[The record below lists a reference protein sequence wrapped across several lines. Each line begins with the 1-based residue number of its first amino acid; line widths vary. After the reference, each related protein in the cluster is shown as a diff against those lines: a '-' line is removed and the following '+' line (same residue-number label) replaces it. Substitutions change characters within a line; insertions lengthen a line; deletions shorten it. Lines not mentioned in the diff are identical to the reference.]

1 MTGRFYVILL
11 LVIIA
16 ISISQREVFA
26 PIIPS
31 ENDSYTSNITGTVSQ
46 GSYEFTVPI
55 IIIGIILI
63 GVLIYIFKIKY
74 RKSDS
79 DL

>member
-11 LVIIA
+11 LVILA
-16 ISISQREVFA
+16 ISIFQREVFA

-55 IIIGIILI
+55 IIGIILV

-74 RKSDS
+74 RKSDL